1 MELDQ
6 LLHLAPR
13 PLNEEM
19 FAQLLE
25 HDRWKL
31 ETKLAHE
38 LELEKLRI
46 ASRKGNRQVAFS
58 AESESDVEKLE
69 EERKFNSVTTYG
81 LGNDRHIGLVA
92 KTKVFYGATEK
103 ANIVYAKWIEHIQD
117 NNIVVLKDI
126 KDGRAKTLLQHFLW
140 VNGCAHRIA
149 RWPDAKDSNVIEGL
163 KQELSSKFSKFSKRT
178 IVAAYESLKVFW
190 KEINDYEQTTFNVSI
205 IGHILD
211 EAYQYINT
219 EIKVD
224 YKNDIKN
231 SPLFSEFEKIHP
243 EVPLALLEKYY
254 IKTRQNF
261 VSAGVGALRRV
272 FTESPPI
279 ELEEKFSK
287 KEWMRVWHQHINAY
301 EPRWQ
306 EELRQLLLSHKTEQ
320 EQWKKE

>member
-1 MELDQ
+1 
-6 LLHLAPR
+6 
-13 PLNEEM
+13 
-19 FAQLLE
+19 
-25 HDRWKL
+25 
-31 ETKLAHE
+31 
-38 LELEKLRI
+38 
-46 ASRKGNRQVAFS
+46 
-58 AESESDVEKLE
+58 
-69 EERKFNSVTTYG
+69 
-81 LGNDRHIGLVA
+81 
-92 KTKVFYGATEK
+92 
-103 ANIVYAKWIEHIQD
+103 
-117 NNIVVLKDI
+117 
-126 KDGRAKTLLQHFLW
+126 
-140 VNGCAHRIA
+140 
-149 RWPDAKDSNVIEGL
+149 
-163 KQELSSKFSKFSKRT
+163 
-178 IVAAYESLKVFW
+178 VFW

>member
-1 MELDQ
+1 MELES
-6 LLHLAPR
+6 LLNLIPR
-13 PLNEEM
+13 PLSEEM
-19 FAQLLE
+19 FARLLE

-38 LELEKLRI
+38 LELEELKI
-46 ASRKGNRQVAFS
+46 AARKGNKTQIFATT
-58 AESESDVEKLE
+58 SESDTEKLE
-69 EERKFNSVTTYG
+69 EERKFNLITTYG

-103 ANIVYAKWIEHIQD
+103 ANLVYAKWLEHIQD

-126 KDGRAKTLLQHFLW
+126 KDGRVKTLLQHFLW

-149 RWPDAKDSNVIEGL
+149 RWPDAKDSSVIEGL
-163 KQELSSKFSKFSKRT
+163 KKELSSKFSKFSKRT
-178 IVAAYESLKVFW
+178 VVAAYESLKVFW

-205 IGHILD
+205 IGHVLD
-211 EAYQYINT
+211 EAYQYTNA

-243 EVPLALLEKYY
+243 EVPLVLLEKYY

-261 VSAGVGALRRV
+261 VSAGVGALRKI
-272 FTESPPI
+272 FTELPPI

-287 KEWMRVWHQHINAY
+287 KEWMRVWHQHISAY

-306 EELRQLLLSHKTEQ
+306 EELRQLLLSYKMEQ

>member
-19 FAQLLE
+19 FARLLE

-46 ASRKGNRQVAFS
+46 ASRKGNRQAVFAT
-58 AESESDVEKLE
+58 ESESDAEKLE

-103 ANIVYAKWIEHIQD
+103 PKLAYATGFGKIQD
-117 NNIVVLKDI
+117 NNIVILKDI

>member
-13 PLNEEM
+13 PLNKEM

-46 ASRKGNRQVAFS
+46 ASRKSNKQATFS
-58 AESESDVEKLE
+58 AESEFDVEKLE

-81 LGNDRHIGLVA
+81 LGKDRHIGLVA
-92 KTKVFYGATEK
+92 KTKVFYGATER

-163 KQELSSKFSKFSKRT
+163 KQELNSKFSKFSKRT

-261 VSAGVGALRRV
+261 ISAGVGALRRV

>member
-1 MELDQ
+1 MELEH
-6 LLHLAPR
+6 LLNLIR
-13 PLNEEM
+13 QPLSNEQ
-19 FAQLLE
+19 FTRLLE

-46 ASRKGNRQVAFS
+46 ASRKSSKREIFNS
-58 AESESDVEKLE
+58 DSESDTKKLE
-69 EERKFNSVTTYG
+69 EERKFNLITTYG
-81 LGNDRHIGLVA
+81 FGNDRHIGLVA

-103 ANIVYAKWIEHIQD
+103 ANLVYAKWLEHIQD

-126 KDGRAKTLLQHFLW
+126 KDGRIKTLLQHFLW

-149 RWPDAKDSNVIEGL
+149 RWPDAKDSDVIEGL
-163 KQELSSKFSKFSKRT
+163 KKELNSRFSKFSKKT

-205 IGHILD
+205 IGNILD
-211 EAYQYINT
+211 EAYQYTNT
-219 EIKVD
+219 EIKVN

-243 EVPLALLEKYY
+243 EVPLVLLEKYY

-261 VSAGVGALRRV
+261 ISAGVGALRKV

-306 EELRQLLLSHKTEQ
+306 EELRQLLLSYKTEQ